1 MRVQFSN
8 ELNEPRKVLAGH
20 VLAAELLHELGPEKG
35 VEKLVLWAA
44 IPFVIV
50 HRRSV
55 GGATALQGQGMP
67 WGDGGRSGGGSLHKG
82 SDRGKG
88 GEEKKEG
95 NGEEEGRSHACCV
108 SKGWGG

>member
-1 MRVQFSN
+1 
-8 ELNEPRKVLAGH
+8 
-20 VLAAELLHELGPEKG
+20 
-35 VEKLVLWAA
+35 
-44 IPFVIV
+44 
-50 HRRSV
+50 
-55 GGATALQGQGMP
+55 LQGQGMP
-67 WGDGGRSGGGSLHKG
+67 WGDGGRSGGESLHKG